1 MTIAFLVAAT
11 GPAVAQAPPA
21 GQAVPPKPHATPS
34 QPAPGAQAPA
44 PGAQA
49 PAVEPYTYDP
59 AGRRDPFIS
68 LVARGADPL
77 PAGKRSEGLAGLTTA
92 EIAVKGVLQSQGT
105 YVAVVAGPDARTFI
119 VHVNDRLLDGTVKTI
134 TPQGL
139 VIVQEVNDPLS
150 LVKQREVNKGLRASE
165 DPK

>member
-1 MTIAFLVAAT
+1 MTIAFIVAAN
-11 GPAVAQAPPA
+11 GAVTSQTPPA
-21 GQAVPPKPHATPS
+21 GQAATPPKSPATSAQPGPGT
-34 QPAPGAQAPA
+34 PAPAAQGPA
-44 PGAQA
+44 A
-49 PAVEPYTYDP
+49 EPYTYDA
-59 AGRRDPFIS
+59 AGRRDPFVS

-92 EIAVKGVLQSQGT
+92 EITVKGVLQSQGT
-105 YVAVVAGPDARTFI
+105 YVAVVAGPDSRTFI
-119 VHVNDRLLDGTVKTI
+119 VHLNDRLLDGTVKNI
-134 TPQGL
+134 TPRGL

>member
-11 GPAVAQAPPA
+11 GPGVAQAPPA
-21 GQAVPPKPHATPS
+21 GQAPPPKAPARQAQPTPGT
-34 QPAPGAQAPA
+34 PAPA

-49 PAVEPYTYDP
+49 PAAEPYTYDP

-68 LVARGADPL
+68 LVARGVDPL
-77 PAGKRSEGLAGLTTA
+77 PAGKRSEGLAGMTTA
-92 EIAVKGVLQSQGT
+92 EIMVKGVLQSQGT
-105 YVAVVAGPDARTFI
+105 YVAVVAAPDSRTFI
-119 VHVNDRLLDGTVKTI
+119 VHVNDRLVDGTVKNI

-150 LVKQREVNKGLRASE
+150 LVKQREVHKGLRPSE